1 MSEGRRPQS
10 VLFVCSQNAIRS
22 PMAEALAKAYFGKS
36 VYAQSAGVRKGETD
50 AFLPAVLEE
59 VGITLNRHRPR
70 TLEELDEL
78 EGLGFDLI
86 VALAP
91 DAYHRMLD
99 LTRVDAAEVE
109 YWATPDPTVATGSRE
124 QRLEAYRQVRDLLTR
139 RIRQRLGH

>member
-10 VLFVCSQNAIRS
+10 VLFVCSMNAIRS
-22 PMAEALAKAYFGKS
+22 PMAEALAKAHFGKS
-36 VYAQSAGVRKGETD
+36 VYAQSAGVRKGEVD
-50 AFLPAVLEE
+50 PFLQTILEE

-109 YWATPDPTVATGSRE
+109 YWPTPDPTVATGSRE

-139 RIRQRLGH
+139 RIQQRLGH